1 MKLKNKL
8 IGMFLV
14 LATIFLIYSCKED
27 PRLKGIELEVSFS
40 DTPLTDR
47 LFTDVEYLWRT
58 RKDFKGMDQ
67 DRAVFVHFWHGSN
80 LIVYDNHRPE
90 IPTSQW
96 APGKEYLYSR
106 RIYIPQFMDEI
117 DPEFKGTESLK
128 LSIGFSFPEDKTGHP
143 LKKIYERRLKVF
155 PPPPDTPKI
164 VYDEGWYGFEIDA
177 DTPLKRWRW
186 TAQEARC
193 VIDNPHRDAL
203 LVIKGGVRK
212 DILDRQKVVFR
223 LNGMTLDEFIPE
235 KSHFEKSYRIGKEK
249 IGEKDKFFLII
260 TTDQTYIPARVFAG
274 SEDDRELGVQVAFIY
289 FR

>member
-1 MKLKNKL
+1 MKLRKKL

-14 LATIFLIYSCKED
+14 LATILLIFSCKED

-58 RKDFKGMDQ
+58 SKNFKRMDQ

-96 APGKEYLYSR
+96 EPDKEYLYSR
-106 RIYIPQFMDEI
+106 RIYIPQFMDEL
-117 DPEFKGTESLK
+117 DPDFKGAEDLR
-128 LSIGFSFPEDKTGHP
+128 LSIGFYFPEDEARHP
-143 LKKIYERRLKVF
+143 LKKIYERGLKVF

-186 TAQEARC
+186 TAKEARC

-249 IGEKDKFFLII
+249 LGEKDKFFLII

-274 SEDDRELGVQVAFIY
+274 SGDNRELGVQVAFIY

>member
-1 MKLKNKL
+1 MKKRLG
-8 IGMFLV
+8 GMFLV
-14 LATIFLIYSCKED
+14 LTTILLLSFCKGD

-40 DTPLTDR
+40 ETPLTDR

-58 RKDFKGMDQ
+58 RKYFKGMDQ

-96 APGKEYLYSR
+96 EPGKEYLYSR
-106 RIYIPQFMDEI
+106 RIYIPQFMDDL
-117 DPEFKGTESLK
+117 DPEFKGTESLR

-155 PPPPDTPKI
+155 PPPPDTPEI
-164 VYDEGWYGFEIDA
+164 VYDKGWYGFEIDA

-193 VIDNPHRDAL
+193 IIDNPRRDAL
-203 LVIKGGVRK
+203 LVIRGGVRK
-212 DILDRQKVVFR
+212 DILGRQKVIFKID
-223 LNGMTLDEFIPE
+223 GMTLDEFIPE
-235 KSHFEKSYRIGKEK
+235 KSYFEKSYRIDKEK
-249 IGEKDKFFLII
+249 LGEKDKFFLTF
-260 TTDQTYIPARVFAG
+260 TTDQTHIPARILAG
-274 SEDDRELGVQVAFIY
+274 SGDNRVLGVQVAFIY
-289 FR
+289 FK